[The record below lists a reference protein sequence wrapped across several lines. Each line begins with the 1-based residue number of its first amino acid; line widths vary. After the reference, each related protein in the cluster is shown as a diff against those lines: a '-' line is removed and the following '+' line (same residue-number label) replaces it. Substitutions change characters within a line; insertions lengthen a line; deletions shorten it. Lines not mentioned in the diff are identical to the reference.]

1 VRILLLT
8 LALFAGRAAAA
19 DPFFL
24 FVANRFDA
32 PGEGERVRGVLARY
46 FTERDYIGS
55 ILREASP
62 ELRSKIGISHT
73 FAIPGGIDKARQYA
87 AGSEVGLVLYDI
99 EHWAATPAEEQ
110 KDPAAA
116 IARASDAVRA
126 YQGKRFGITP
136 DGQFIGIV
144 AGKCAVDGSKNI
156 LPRIDMTKL
165 DFVQFQAQRL
175 LSDRCVQEGDG
186 VKLYLSLVRAKAGD
200 AKARNPKILTVAQF
214 SFRYTPPE
222 RMIEMIR
229 ALSGAVDG
237 FYLAYPATILGTRC
251 EYCSPQNLERV
262 LVARQKR
269 YP

>member
-1 VRILLLT
+1 MSILLLT

-19 DPFFL
+19 EPFFL

-32 PGEGERVRGVLARY
+32 PGEGERVRGVLTRY
-46 FTERDYIGS
+46 FTERDYIGF

-62 ELRSKIGISHT
+62 ELRSKIAISHT
-73 FAIPGGIDKARQYA
+73 FAIPGSIDKARQYA
-87 AGSEVGLVLYDI
+87 AGSEVGLVMYDI

-110 KDPAAA
+110 RDPVAA
-116 IARASDAVRA
+116 IASASDAVRA

-144 AGKCAVDGSKNI
+144 AGKCALDESKNI
-156 LPRIDMTKL
+156 LPQVNMTKL

-186 VKLYLSLVRAKAGD
+186 VKLYLSLVKANVRE
-200 AKARNPKILTVAQF
+200 AKARNPRILTLAQF
-214 SFRYTPPE
+214 SFRYTPPQ

-229 ALSGAVDG
+229 ALSGVVDG

-251 EYCSPQNLERV
+251 EYCSPENLEKV
-262 LVARQKR
+262 LAARR
-269 YP
+269 IE